1 LKNLAE
7 AARLVQ
13 VWCQTAAAKDECM
26 LTEVQD
32 VRFAEASAA
41 DAFLVGQKNRPHPQR
56 RRAITA
62 AHPEV
67 VTLLG
72 PDKRTALIIL
82 AVVLGQ
88 TAIAA
93 FFGHLGLDYWWLT
106 LIAAYGIG
114 AFANHAM
121 FVAIHDAIHNAIFAS
136 PTMNKWFAIIADL
149 PNSFPTAMGFRCYHM
164 KHHSHLGDYD
174 YDADLASR
182 WEARLVGNRW
192 YAKAIWLFFFPVMQL
207 VRLNRLRG
215 TVPMGGR
222 WTYINAA
229 VIILYDLAMLALFGP
244 GALLY
249 LFASFWFSVGLH
261 PLGARWVQE
270 HFTFDPAQETY
281 DYYGPLNILAL
292 NIGYHNEH
300 HDFPE
305 MPWTKLPKLKQ
316 MAPEFY
322 DHLATHSS
330 WVGLFFEFIFD
341 KRYTLFSRIDR
352 SAASL
357 ATSKRG

>member
-1 LKNLAE
+1 MRDKNQNVSSAE
-7 AARLVQ
+7 IPAPV
-13 VWCQTAAAKDECM
+13 
-26 LTEVQD
+26 
-32 VRFAEASAA
+32 
-41 DAFLVGQKNRPHPQR
+41 AFLSARKDRPHPQR
-56 RRAITA
+56 RRDITA

-67 VTLLG
+67 ETLFS
-72 PDKRTALIIL
+72 PDPITAVIIL

-88 TAIAA
+88 TALAA
-93 FFGHLGLDYWWLT
+93 FFGHLGLGYWWLL
-106 LIAAYGIG
+106 LIAAYCIG

-121 FVAIHDAIHNAIFAS
+121 FVAIHDAVHNAIFES
-136 PTMNKWFAIIADL
+136 PTLNKWFAIIADL
-149 PNSFPTAMGFRCYHM
+149 PNSFPTSMGFRCYHM

-174 YDADLASR
+174 YDADLPSR

-192 YAKAIWLFFFPVMQL
+192 YGKALWLFFFPVMQL
-207 VRLNRLRG
+207 VRLHRLRG

-222 WTYINAA
+222 WTYINAS
-229 VIILYDLAMLALFGP
+229 VIILYDLAILYFFGV

-281 DYYGPLNILAL
+281 DYYGPLNRIAL

-300 HDFPE
+300 HDFLE
-305 MPWTKLPKLKQ
+305 VPWTKLPKLKQ

-322 DHLATHSS
+322 DHLATRPS
-330 WVGLFFEFIFD
+330 WTKLFFEFIFD
-341 KRYTLFSRIDR
+341 KRYTLFSRVDR
-352 SAASL
+352 SP
-357 ATSKRG
+357 ATLTANSIS